1 MNWWN
6 DLSDWI
12 SSDDGWRVISGALIP
27 FVAIVVAGIVAALI
41 GRGATKRVVTMQ
53 EREARNAAVAGI
65 VSAARKAATWGSLGH
80 DERAYADH
88 LAEDADIRL
97 RLLPVAGAP
106 LAANWTQHEIADI
119 KKNSSTFSFQAE
131 QSLAEFRDR
140 ILEWQARPNR
150 ARKLFK
156 SDLERWKFDSP
167 DPDAELITRQQDW
180 NADQASASRT
190 ADSGSTAAAPA
201 ERPTPTTTSLRP
213 APSAAAG
220 AGAGSTSA
228 PSAGAGFSVTRGGSA
243 PVDPNATTP
252 ISDTS
257 SNRTTPISDA
267 TTTRAYGDGATR
279 AYGDG
284 ATRAYGDGAPRAY
297 GDGATRAYGDDATRP
312 AGAGP
317 AAGAPTRAPLGS
329 PASPVSGRNPSSVGA
344 PDADNADAVDDV
356 RPSGA
361 RGTSTD
367 GSAAGSAA
375 PVAGPTARGNDTRSD
390 DARSNGAR
398 SNDVGESGD
407 QEPAARGAGA
417 PVPPPVAQPTSADA
431 HVNRTTG
438 GDARAADGPTA
449 AQTRSIPTRI
459 AGGPAEPADADETSE
474 APYTQPI
481 SASELRRR
489 AADDDE

>member
-1 MNWWN
+1 MDWWN
-6 DLSDWI
+6 DLTDWI
-12 SSDDGWRVISGALIP
+12 SSDNGWRVISGALIP
-27 FVAIVVAGIVAALI
+27 FVAIVVAGVIAALI
-41 GRGATKRVVTMQ
+41 GRGATKRVVAMQ

-180 NADQASASRT
+180 NADQAAPARPTDAGTTT
-190 ADSGSTAAAPA
+190 AVPA

-213 APSAAAG
+213 APARTPAPANAPAPSSTPAAAPG
-220 AGAGSTSA
+220 AGAASGA
-228 PSAGAGFSVTRGGSA
+228 AGAGFSVTRGGAA

-257 SNRTTPISDA
+257 STNRTTPISD
-267 TTTRAYGDGATR
+267 TNATR

-284 ATRAYGDGAPRAY
+284 ATRAYGDGA
-297 GDGATRAYGDDATRP
+297 AT
-312 AGAGP
+312 
-317 AAGAPTRAPLGS
+317 PTRAPLGS
-329 PASPVSGRNPSSVGA
+329 PASPAGSRGSATESAASGA
-344 PDADNADAVDDV
+344 DTDNADAVDDV
-356 RPSGA
+356 RPSSP
-361 RGTSTD
+361 RGTDRPTT
-367 GSAAGSAA
+367 
-375 PVAGPTARGNDTRSD
+375 GPRS
-390 DARSNGAR
+390 
-398 SNDVGESGD
+398 SG
-407 QEPAARGAGA
+407 PRGADTTGPDA
-417 PVPPPVAQPTSADA
+417 SATPPVAKPTSADA
-431 HVNRTTG
+431 HVNRTTES
-438 GDARAADGPTA
+438 DARGVDASTTA
-449 AQTRSIPTRI
+449 HTRSIPTRI
-459 AGGPAEPADADETSE
+459 ADGPAEPADANETSE

>member
-1 MNWWN
+1 MDWWN
-6 DLSDWI
+6 DLTDWI
-12 SSDDGWRVISGALIP
+12 SSDNGWRVISGALIP
-27 FVAIVVAGIVAALI
+27 FVAIVVAGIIAALI
-41 GRGATKRVVTMQ
+41 GRGATKRVVAMQ

-180 NADQASASRT
+180 NADQAAPARPTDAGTTT
-190 ADSGSTAAAPA
+190 AVPA

-213 APSAAAG
+213 APASTPAPANAPAAAPG
-220 AGAGSTSA
+220 AGATSGA
-228 PSAGAGFSVTRGGSA
+228 AGAGFSVTRGGSA
-243 PVDPNATTP
+243 SVDPNATTP

-257 SNRTTPISDA
+257 STTRTTPISD
-267 TTTRAYGDGATR
+267 TNTTRAYGDGATR

-284 ATRAYGDGAPRAY
+284 ATRAYSDTA
-297 GDGATRAYGDDATRP
+297 
-312 AGAGP
+312 
-317 AAGAPTRAPLGS
+317 APTRAPLGS
-329 PASPVSGRNPSSVGA
+329 PAPPASTPGSATESTTSGT
-344 PDADNADAVDDV
+344 DTDNADAVDDV
-356 RPSGA
+356 RPSSP
-361 RGTSTD
+361 RGTDRPTTD
-367 GSAAGSAA
+367 SRSSVPRGADTTGPDASAA
-375 PVAGPTARGNDTRSD
+375 P
-390 DARSNGAR
+390 
-398 SNDVGESGD
+398 
-407 QEPAARGAGA
+407 
-417 PVPPPVAQPTSADA
+417 PVAKPTSADA
-431 HVNRTTG
+431 HVNRSAES
-438 GDARAADGPTA
+438 DARGVDASTTA
-449 AQTRSIPTRI
+449 HTRSIPTRI
-459 AGGPAEPADADETSE
+459 ADGPAEPADANETSE

-489 AADDDE
+489 TADDDE